1 MIKTSI
7 NTGVLGCG
15 SIRPQPGVLIT
26 KDIYNKYSDFDAKAF
41 LYASGSTGNTNRE
54 AIYYLCREMKML
66 GVFDKMTAVYPFI
79 GTTATSQMYNLR
91 NAQDTNAAFRLS
103 FVGGWT
109 HSVNGAQPNGTN
121 AYANTFAIPTLLNS
135 THISV
140 YLRTNTT
147 GLFND
152 IGHATSTT
160 PNSIILARYL
170 DRFYG
175 NVNQSTDIFVANT
188 DSRGFFLVSRTA
200 SNAVGLYR
208 NGALLTTA
216 ANASTA
222 IPTTTITISAW
233 QQAAGVFTRY
243 SNRQVAFSSIG
254 TGLTQAESI
263 AFSNIVQTYQNILG
277 RAV

>member
-66 GVFDKMTAVYPFI
+66 GVFDKMTAIYPFI

-121 AYANTFAIPTLLNS
+121 AYANTFAIPALLNS

>member
-1 MIKTSI
+1 MSFII
-7 NTGVLGCG
+7 NPYVY
-15 SIRPQPGVLIT
+15 SQPLCADTDG
-26 KDIYNKYSDFDAKAF
+26 NAF
-41 LYASGSTGNTNRE
+41 LLAAGITDPTISSAICTLVTSLKTNNLWTKLT
-54 AIYYLCREMKML
+54 AIY
-66 GVFDKMTAVYPFI
+66 PFV
-79 GTTATSQMYNLR
+79 GGTATTHKFNLK
-91 NAQDTNAAFRLS
+91 NPQDTNAAFRLS

-109 HSVNGAQPNGTN
+109 HSSTGALPNGTN
-121 AYANTFAIPTLLNS
+121 AYANTFNIPTLLNS

-140 YLRTNTT
+140 YLRTNST

-175 NVNQSTDIFVANT
+175 NVNQNTDIFVANT

-243 SNRQVAFSSIG
+243 SNRQVALSSIG
-254 TGLTQAESI
+254 SGLTQAEAI

>member
-1 MIKTSI
+1 M
-7 NTGVLGCG
+7 LGCG

-121 AYANTFAIPTLLNS
+121 AYANTFAIPALLNS

>member
-1 MIKTSI
+1 MIKTAVQ
-7 NTGVLGCG
+7 TGVLGSG
-15 SIRPQPGVLIT
+15 DIKPQSGILIA
-26 KDIYNKYSDFDAKAF
+26 KNIYNKYSDLDAKNF
-41 LYASGSTGNTNRE
+41 LWAAGVEGVPDKE
-54 AIYYLCREMKML
+54 AIYYLCRELKMAGL
-66 GVFDKMTAVYPFI
+66 FDKMTAIYPFI
-79 GTTATSQMYNLR
+79 GTTSTSQMYNLR
-91 NAQDTNAAFRLS
+91 NPQDTNAAFRLS

-109 HSVNGAQPNGTN
+109 HNSNGAQPNGTN
-121 AYANTFAIPTLLNS
+121 AYANTFVIPTLLNS

-152 IGHATSTT
+152 IGHATSST

-175 NVNQSTDIFVANT
+175 NINQSTDIFVANT

-208 NGALLTTA
+208 NGSLLTTA

-243 SNRQVAFSSIG
+243 SNRQVALSSIG
-254 TGLTQAESI
+254 SGLTRTEASD
-263 AFSNIVQTYQNILG
+263 FYTIVQNFQTIIG

>member
-1 MIKTSI
+1 MIKTAVQ
-7 NTGVLGCG
+7 TGVLGSG
-15 SIRPQPGVLIT
+15 DIKPQSGILIA
-26 KDIYNKYSDFDAKAF
+26 KNIYNKYSDLDAKNF
-41 LYASGSTGNTNRE
+41 LWAAAVEGVPDKE
-54 AIYYLCREMKML
+54 AIYYLCRELKMAGL
-66 GVFDKMTAVYPFI
+66 FDKMTAIYPFI
-79 GTTATSQMYNLR
+79 GTTSTSQMYNLR
-91 NAQDTNAAFRLS
+91 NPQDTNAAFRLS

-109 HSVNGAQPNGTN
+109 HNSNGAQPNGTN
-121 AYANTFAIPTLLNS
+121 AYANTFVIPTLLNS

-152 IGHATSTT
+152 IGHATSST

-175 NVNQSTDIFVANT
+175 NINQSTDIFVANT

-208 NGALLTTA
+208 NGSLLTTA

-243 SNRQVAFSSIG
+243 SNRQVALSSIG
-254 TGLTQAESI
+254 SGLTRTEASD
-263 AFSNIVQTYQNILG
+263 FYTIVQNFQTIIG